1 MKATFRQSMAWVHT
15 WTGLLLG
22 WVLFFI
28 FLTGT
33 AGYFDT
39 EIDRWMQPEQSLS
52 APPVSTAHA
61 IGVGLHRLQTHAPHA
76 ERWFV
81 APPNDRNNPNLRI
94 YWEEPPGRNGHRRVE
109 RREVIDLATG
119 EPVSFRATGGG
130 QLLYRMHYELHY
142 LPSIAAHW
150 IVGVAAMFMLVAITA
165 GVIVH
170 RKLFADFFTFRPCKG
185 RRSWLDAHNIFG
197 VLALPFHLMITYS
210 GLIFFSYLYMAPVI
224 AVVYPDDGRQGFL
237 AEMSSSNMR
246 SEAAGTA
253 APLSPIQPLLT
264 EAERRWGR
272 HQIREIDIRYPG
284 DSNARI
290 ILRRDQSGLVRRG
303 ELLVFDGVNGALLEA
318 IEPALSVPRA
328 LRETLLG
335 LHEGLFAGPAL
346 RWLYFLSGLMGTAMI
361 GAGLVLWTVKRRRKS
376 GETFGFG
383 LVEALNLGTIVGL
396 PIAIAAYFWANRLI
410 PVGVPDRAAWEA
422 HAMFVAWAAMLAHA
436 FIRPARR
443 GWSEQLWVAAG
454 AFGLIPVLN
463 ALTTERHLGVTLPA
477 CVWEL
482 AGFDLTMLA
491 FSVSFGAVAW
501 TLARRNRAVK
511 PVPVPAE

>member
-1 MKATFRQSMAWVHT
+1 
-15 WTGLLLG
+15 
-22 WVLFFI
+22 
-28 FLTGT
+28 
-33 AGYFDT
+33 
-39 EIDRWMQPEQSLS
+39 
-52 APPVSTAHA
+52 
-61 IGVGLHRLQTHAPHA
+61 
-76 ERWFV
+76 
-81 APPNDRNNPNLRI
+81 
-94 YWEEPPGRNGHRRVE
+94 
-109 RREVIDLATG
+109 
-119 EPVSFRATGGG
+119 
-130 QLLYRMHYELHY
+130 
-142 LPSIAAHW
+142 
-150 IVGVAAMFMLVAITA
+150 
-165 GVIVH
+165 
-170 RKLFADFFTFRPCKG
+170 
-185 RRSWLDAHNIFG
+185 
-197 VLALPFHLMITYS
+197 
-210 GLIFFSYLYMAPVI
+210 
-224 AVVYPDDGRQGFL
+224 
-237 AEMSSSNMR
+237 
-246 SEAAGTA
+246 
-253 APLSPIQPLLT
+253 
-264 EAERRWGR
+264 
-272 HQIREIDIRYPG
+272 
-284 DSNARI
+284 
-290 ILRRDQSGLVRRG
+290 
-303 ELLVFDGVNGALLEA
+303 
-318 IEPALSVPRA
+318 
-328 LRETLLG
+328 LLG